1 MSVPAPTL
9 ARPRAS
15 RFERLASWSQRR
27 RWWAVAL
34 WVIALAVVTVASQA
48 AGSAYHNDFSLPGT
62 ESQQALDTLRKH
74 DPGQA
79 GATVQIVM
87 QDPRGMRAPDT
98 KQRVT
103 AMLGRVAHLPHVAGV
118 HGPYNGPAAI
128 SRDGTIAYATVTLDG
143 QAETI
148 PATDVRTLIAT
159 AQDAAGDGLR
169 VELGGDAI
177 RGAEQAPG
185 GTAEGVGLLAALVIL
200 VLLFGSLL
208 AASIPIVIAVFAVGS
223 AVGLVVLASHV
234 ATVAEYTVPLMI
246 LVGLGVGIDY
256 ALLLFSRYRG
266 ELLRGADRQQ
276 AARTALDTAGRTVLF
291 AGCTVIIALLGLV
304 ALGLGSLQGVAV
316 AVAATVLVTMLGA
329 LTLLPALLAI
339 MGRRIERAVLRR
351 ARRGRRADGSRW
363 AQWSGLVQRRP
374 WPMLLA
380 ASAVLLALS
389 APALGMRLGFA
400 DAGNDARSTT
410 SRQAYDLLA
419 KGFGPGFTSPLIVV
433 ADGGQQTAGAM
444 HHALAGTAGVAA
456 VTPPAVSPDGKI
468 TTVIAFP
475 GSKPQ
480 DPATEDLVTRLRTTV
495 LPPLAHQTGAHIM
508 VGGTAAATVDFAD
521 AVASRLPLFIAVV
534 IGLSALLLLLVFR
547 SLFIPLKAALLNVLS
562 VGAAL
567 GVITLVFQH
576 GVLGGALGIEP
587 GPIEA
592 FIPVMIF
599 AIAFGLSMD
608 YEVFLLSRMH
618 EAWERTRDPHVAI
631 REGMATTGRVVT
643 ATAAIMVL
651 VFASFLLDPSRML
664 QQFGLGLAVAVFL
677 DALVIRCL
685 IVPAAMSL
693 LGTRA
698 WWLPAGIG
706 RRLPR
711 VALEGRH
718 SAAPAT
724 ERTHPATEGSH
735 PATEREEV
743 TSA

>member
-1 MSVPAPTL
+1 MSAPPTF

-34 WVIALAVVTVASQA
+34 WVIALALVSTAARA
-48 AGSAYHNDFSLPGT
+48 AGSAYHNDYSLPGT
-62 ESQQALDTLRKH
+62 QSQQALDTLERH
-74 DPGQA
+74 APGQA
-79 GATVQIVM
+79 GAAVQIVM
-87 QDPRGMRAPDT
+87 QDPQGMRAPGT

-103 AMLGRVAHLPHVAGV
+103 AMLGEVAHLPHVAGV
-118 HGPYNGPAAI
+118 HGPYNGPGAI
-128 SRDGTIAYATVTLDG
+128 SRDGMIAYATVTLDG
-143 QAETI
+143 RAETI

-159 AQDAAGDGLR
+159 ARDAAGDGLR

-177 RGAEQAPG
+177 RGAEQKPG
-185 GTAEGVGLLAALVIL
+185 GTAEGVGLLAAFVIL
-200 VLLFGSLL
+200 ALLFGSLL
-208 AASIPIVIAVFAVGS
+208 AASVPIVIAVFAVGS
-223 AVGLVVLASHV
+223 SVGLVVLASHA
-234 ATVAEYTVPLMI
+234 ATVANYTAPLMI

-266 ELLRGADRQQ
+266 ELLRGADRQH

-316 AVAATVLVTMLGA
+316 AVAVTVLVTMLGA

-339 MGRRIERAVLRR
+339 MGGRIERAVHRR
-351 ARRGRRADGSRW
+351 ARRGRRADGARW
-363 AQWSGLVQRRP
+363 ARWSGLVQRRP

-380 ASAVLLALS
+380 AVAVMLALA

-419 KGFGPGFTSPLIVV
+419 KGFGPGFSSPLIVV
-433 ADGGQQTAGAM
+433 ADGGRQAAGAM
-444 HHALAGTAGVAA
+444 HHALASTAGVAA

-480 DPATEDLVTRLRTTV
+480 DRATEDLVTRLRTTV
-495 LPPLAHQTGAHIM
+495 LPPLAHQTGARIM
-508 VGGTAAATVDFAD
+508 VGGTAAATADFAD

-534 IGLSALLLLLVFR
+534 IGLSALLLLVVFR
-547 SLFIPLKAALLNVLS
+547 SLLIPLKAALLNVLS

-592 FIPVMIF
+592 FVPVMIF

-608 YEVFLLSRMH
+608 YEVFLLARMH
-618 EAWERTRDPHVAI
+618 EVWERTRDPHVAI

-643 ATAAIMVL
+643 AAAAIMVV

-664 QQFGLGLAVAVFL
+664 QQFGLGLAVAVLL

-718 SAAPAT
+718 PTDPWRDQQAPQPVP
-724 ERTHPATEGSH
+724 ELN
-735 PATEREEV
+735 
-743 TSA
+743 

>member
-1 MSVPAPTL
+1 MSAPAPTL
-9 ARPRAS
+9 NRPRTS

-34 WVIALAVVTVASQA
+34 WVIALTIVTAASQA
-48 AGSAYHNDFSLPGT
+48 AGSAYRNDFSLPGT
-62 ESQQALDTLRKH
+62 ESQQALDTLERRA
-74 DPGQA
+74 PAQA
-79 GATVQIVM
+79 GATVQIVLA
-87 QDPRGMRAPDT
+87 DPGGMRAPQT
-98 KQRVT
+98 QERVT
-103 AMLGRVAHLPHVAGV
+103 AMLGQVGHLPHVAGV
-118 HGPYNGPAAI
+118 HSPYAGPGAI

-143 QAETI
+143 QAQDI
-148 PATDVRTLIAT
+148 PGTDVRAIIHT
-159 AQDAAGDGLR
+159 AQGAAGDGLR
-169 VELGGDAI
+169 VELGGDAV
-177 RGAEQAPG
+177 RGAEQGPG
-185 GTAEGVGLLAALVIL
+185 GSAEGVGLLAALVVL

-208 AASIPIVIAVFAVGS
+208 AASIPIVIALFAVGS
-223 AVGLVVLASHV
+223 AIGLVILASHD
-234 ATVAEYTVPLMI
+234 ATVADYTVPLMI

-266 ELLRGADRQQ
+266 ELLGGADRQQ

-304 ALGLGSLQGVAV
+304 ALGLGSLQGVAI
-316 AVAATVLVTMLGA
+316 AVAMTVLVTMLGA

-339 MGRRIERAVLRR
+339 MGRRIERAVRRR
-351 ARRGRRADGSRW
+351 AGRGRRADGTRW

-380 ASAVLLALS
+380 AGAVLLALA

-400 DAGNDARSTT
+400 DAGNDARSVT

-419 KGFGPGFTSPLIVV
+419 EGFGPGFSGPLIVV
-433 ADGGQQTAGAM
+433 ADGGRRPAGAM
-444 HHALAGTAGVAA
+444 QHALASTPGVAA

-480 DPATEDLVTRLRTTV
+480 DRATQDLVTRLRTTV

-508 VGGTAAATVDFAD
+508 VGGTTAATADFAD
-521 AVASRLPLFIAVV
+521 AVAGRLLLFIAVV
-534 IGLSALLLLLVFR
+534 IGLSAVLLLLVFR
-547 SLFIPLKAALLNVLS
+547 SLLIPLKAALLNLLS

-576 GVLGGALGIEP
+576 GVLGSALGIEP

-592 FIPVMIF
+592 FVPVMIF

-608 YEVFLLSRMH
+608 YEVFLLARMH
-618 EAWERTRDPHVAI
+618 EAWDRTRDPQVSI

-643 ATAAIMVL
+643 AAAAIMVV

-677 DALVIRCL
+677 DALIIRCL

-693 LGTRA
+693 LGARA
-698 WWLPAGIG
+698 WWLPATIG
-706 RRLPR
+706 RRLPQ

-718 SAAPAT
+718 ST
-724 ERTHPATEGSH
+724 GPATEGTPLPPPPDTR
-735 PATEREEV
+735 PARDTL
-743 TSA
+743 

>member
-1 MSVPAPTL
+1 VP
-9 ARPRAS
+9 
-15 RFERLASWSQRR
+15 
-27 RWWAVAL
+27 
-34 WVIALAVVTVASQA
+34 
-48 AGSAYHNDFSLPGT
+48 
-62 ESQQALDTLRKH
+62 
-74 DPGQA
+74 
-79 GATVQIVM
+79 
-87 QDPRGMRAPDT
+87 
-98 KQRVT
+98 
-103 AMLGRVAHLPHVAGV
+103 GV
-118 HGPYNGPAAI
+118 HSPYTGPGAI
-128 SRDGTIAYATVTLDG
+128 SRDGTIAYATVTLGG
-143 QAETI
+143 QAQDVPGSE
-148 PATDVRTLIAT
+148 VRTIIDT

-169 VELGGDAI
+169 VELGGDAV
-177 RGAEQAPG
+177 RGAEQGPG
-185 GTAEGVGLLAALVIL
+185 GTAEGAGLLAALAVL

-208 AASIPIVIAVFAVGS
+208 AASLPIVIAVFAVGS
-223 AVGLVVLASHV
+223 AVGLVVLASQV
-234 ATVAEYTVPLMI
+234 TTVTDYTVPLMI

-266 ELLRGADRQQ
+266 ELLRGAERQQ

-291 AGCTVIIALLGLV
+291 AGCTVIIALLGLI
-304 ALGLGSLQGVAV
+304 ALGLGSLQGVAIAV
-316 AVAATVLVTMLGA
+316 AVTVLVTMLGA

-351 ARRGRRADGSRW
+351 ARRGRRGDGARW
-363 AQWSGLVQRRP
+363 AEWTGLVQRRP

-380 ASAVLLALS
+380 ASAVLLALC
-389 APALGMRLGFA
+389 APALSMRLGFA

-419 KGFGPGFTSPLIVV
+419 DGFGPGFSSPLIVV
-433 ADGGQQTAGAM
+433 ADAGRQTAGPM
-444 HHALAGTAGVAA
+444 HHALASTAGVVA

-480 DPATEDLVTRLRTTV
+480 DPATQDLVNRLRTTV
-495 LPPLAHQTGAHIM
+495 LPPLAHQTGARIL
-508 VGGTAAATVDFAD
+508 VGGTAAATVDFAN
-521 AVASRLPLFIAVV
+521 AVASRLPLFIGVV
-534 IGLSALLLLLVFR
+534 IGLSALMLLLVFR
-547 SLFIPLKAALLNVLS
+547 SLLIPVKAALLNVLS

-592 FIPVMIF
+592 FVPAMIF

-608 YEVFLLSRMH
+608 YEVFLLARMH
-618 EAWERTRDPHVAI
+618 EVWERTRDPHTAI
-631 REGMATTGRVVT
+631 REGMVSTGRVVT
-643 ATAAIMVL
+643 AAAAIMVV

-706 RRLPR
+706 RWLPR
-711 VALEGRH
+711 VALERRD
-718 SAAPAT
+718 STTPAT
-724 ERTHPATEGSH
+724 H
-735 PATEREEV
+735 REEV
-743 TSA
+743 SSA

>member
-1 MSVPAPTL
+1 MSAPARTL

-27 RWWAVAL
+27 RLWAVAL
-34 WVIALAVVTVASQA
+34 WVIALAAVTAASQA

-62 ESQQALDTLRKH
+62 ESQQALDALQKH
-74 DPGQA
+74 ASLQA
-79 GATVQIVM
+79 GAAVQIVM
-87 QDPRGMRAPDT
+87 QDPGGMRAPHT
-98 KQRVT
+98 RERVT
-103 AMLGRVAHLPHVAGV
+103 AMMGHVRHLPHVAGV
-118 HGPYNGPAAI
+118 HSPYTDRAAI

-143 QAETI
+143 QAQDI
-148 PATDVRTLIAT
+148 PGTDVRTIIHT
-159 AQDAAGDGLR
+159 AQDAADDGLR
-169 VELGGDAI
+169 VELGGDAV
-177 RGAEQAPG
+177 RGAEQDPG
-185 GTAEGVGLLAALVIL
+185 GTAEGIGMLAALVVL

-208 AASIPIVIAVFAVGS
+208 AASLPIVIAVFAVGS
-223 AVGLVVLASHV
+223 AVGLVILASHA
-234 ATVAEYTVPLMI
+234 ATVADYTVPLMI

-276 AARTALDTAGRTVLF
+276 AGRTALDTAGRTVLF
-291 AGCTVIIALLGLV
+291 AGCTVIIALLGLI
-304 ALGLGSLQGVAV
+304 ALGLGSLQGVAIAV
-316 AVAATVLVTMLGA
+316 AVTVLVTLLGA

-339 MGRRIERAVLRR
+339 MGKRIERAVLRR
-351 ARRGRRADGSRW
+351 AGRGRRADGARW
-363 AQWSGLVQRRP
+363 ARWSDLVQRRP
-374 WPMLLA
+374 WPMLVA
-380 ASAVLLALS
+380 AGAVLLALS
-389 APALGMRLGFA
+389 APVLGMRLGFA

-419 KGFGPGFTSPLIVV
+419 AGFGPGFSSPLIVV
-433 ADGGQQTAGAM
+433 ADGGRLTAGLM
-444 HHALAGTAGVAA
+444 HHALASTTGVVA

-468 TTVIAFP
+468 ATVIAFP
-475 GSKPQ
+475 GSTPQ
-480 DPATEDLVTRLRTTV
+480 DLATQDLVTRLRTTV
-495 LPPLAHQTGAHIM
+495 LPPLAHETGTRIL
-508 VGGTAAATVDFAD
+508 VGGTTAATVDFAS
-521 AVASRLPLFIAVV
+521 AVADRLPLFIAVV

-547 SLFIPLKAALLNVLS
+547 SLLIPLKAALLNVVS

-592 FIPVMIF
+592 FVPVMIF

-608 YEVFLLSRMH
+608 YEMFLLARMH
-618 EAWERTRDPHVAI
+618 EVWERTRDPRTAI

-643 ATAAIMVL
+643 AAAAIMVV

-693 LGTRA
+693 LGARA

-706 RRLPR
+706 RRLPQ
-711 VALEGRH
+711 VALEHRHFTDPAGGR
-718 SAAPAT
+718 
-724 ERTHPATEGSH
+724 G
-735 PATEREEV
+735 EV